1 MASLGEYPDV
11 SVDVADD
18 YVATVTI
25 HRPPNNFFD
34 SWLIASLA
42 DAFDDIDD
50 HPGARAIV
58 LASEGKHFCAGAN
71 FARDDEQRV
80 DELYR
85 EAVRLFTAKT
95 PVVAAVQGAAVGGGL
110 GLAMMADF
118 RVAAPQARF
127 SANFSQLGFH
137 HGFGLTVTL
146 PLAVGHQTSLDLL
159 YTGRRVKG
167 AEASELGL
175 CDEVVPLDQL
185 AEAAHAKAAVLAGT
199 GPQALRAIRETMR
212 GDLAARVR
220 AATDR
225 EMAEQNR
232 LERTNDFREGVAAY
246 AARRKPNFTAT

>member
-1 MASLGEYPDV
+1 MTSLGSYPDV
-11 SVDVADD
+11 TADIGD
-18 YVATVTI
+18 DFVATVTI

-34 SWLIASLA
+34 YWLIASLA
-42 DAFDDIDD
+42 SAFADIDD
-50 HPGARAIV
+50 HPDARAVV

-71 FARDDEQRV
+71 FAREDEERV

-85 EAVRLFTAKT
+85 EAVKLFAAKT

-118 RVAAPQARF
+118 RVAAPEARF

-146 PLAVGHQTSLDLL
+146 PRAVGHQTALDLL

-167 AEASELGL
+167 EEASELGL
-175 CDEVVPLDQL
+175 CDELVPLDQL
-185 AEAAHAKAAVLAGT
+185 AAAAHAKAAVLAGT

-212 GDLAARVR
+212 GDLAALVR

-225 EMAEQNR
+225 EMAEQSR
-232 LERTNDFREGVAAY
+232 LERTDDFREGVAAY
-246 AARRKPNFTAT
+246 AERRKPNFTAT